1 MLTAPHAFVL
11 GHTVP
16 IIGIYF
22 RALELLG
29 SAKDGDFAQAAELL
43 ASLDARHAGTIANVR
58 RAEAL
63 LGELPASA
71 GDPPRTP
78 ADYDAWA
85 KRILDAV
92 EAGADRS
99 LATVHLV
106 GRQCGSA
113 LQTINLAVYE
123 LALLDANA
131 GDAQI
136 TGMIAQEREELAR
149 LSRLLRAASLMVPAG
164 GETAQ
169 FADEL
174 DNIELVSLADTQAA
188 MKRCADR
195 LPRIEAA
202 LQS

>member
-29 SAKDGDFAQAAELL
+29 SAKDGGFARAPELL
-43 ASLDARHAGTIANVR
+43 ASLDARQADTIANVR
-58 RAEAL
+58 RAESL
-63 LGELPASA
+63 LAELPASA
-71 GDPPRTP
+71 GAPPRTP
-78 ADYDAWA
+78 ADYDAWST
-85 KRILDAV
+85 RILDAV
-92 EAGADRS
+92 EAGADKA
-99 LATVHLV
+99 LAAVHLV

-113 LQTINLAVYE
+113 LQTINMAVYE
-123 LALLDANA
+123 LALLDANP

-136 TGMIAQEREELAR
+136 TGMLDQERSELAR
-149 LSRLLRAASLMVPAG
+149 VSKSLRAASLMVPAN
-164 GETAQ
+164 GETAG

-174 DNIELVSLADTQAA
+174 DAASLGSLADAQAA

-195 LPRIEAA
+195 LSRIEAA
-202 LQS
+202 I